1 MSYFEASITVRR
13 PRFDVAVD
21 LEAAEGSTI
30 AIIGPNGAGKSTVVD
45 ALCGLLPLDSGR
57 VRVGGAVWE
66 DAASHLRL
74 PPQCRSVGVA
84 FQGLALFPRM
94 TAVENVAYGMRALGE
109 RKSDANRVA
118 AKVLERL
125 GASEIA
131 ATAVER
137 LSGGQAQKVALA
149 RALAVEPHLLLLDEP
164 TSKLDV
170 MSQVEVRRSLLHA
183 LREFA
188 GVTLW
193 ITHQPLEPL
202 SVATEVVVMEQGRLT
217 QRGVPSELQL
227 RPRSSYVA
235 EFAGVNLLEGRSI
248 GDRVDVGGGATVTVA
263 NAPRGDVFVVIHP
276 NSIALHRQAPEG
288 TPRNVWRLNVADIG
302 YEGDRA
308 RVRLTGELTL
318 VAEIT
323 PSAATQLR
331 LDERGDV
338 WAAVKA
344 TQVQT
349 YPR

>member
-1 MSYFEASITVRR
+1 
-13 PRFDVAVD
+13 
-21 LEAAEGSTI
+21 
-30 AIIGPNGAGKSTVVD
+30 
-45 ALCGLLPLDSGR
+45 
-57 VRVGGAVWE
+57 
-66 DAASHLRL
+66 
-74 PPQCRSVGVA
+74 
-84 FQGLALFPRM
+84 M
-94 TAVENVAYGMRALGE
+94 TAVENVAYGMRALGA
-109 RKSDANRVA
+109 RKSGANRVA
-118 AKVLERL
+118 AEVLERL

-131 ATAVER
+131 FTAAER

-170 MSQVEVRRSLLHA
+170 MSQTEVRRSLLHA

-202 SVATEVVVMEQGRLT
+202 AVATEVVVMEKGRVT
-217 QRGVPSELQL
+217 QRGIPTDLQL
-227 RPRSSYVA
+227 RPRSPYVA
-235 EFAGVNLLEGRSI
+235 DFAGVNLLEGRST
-248 GDRVDVGGGATVTVA
+248 GDRVVVGGGTAVTVA
-263 NAPRGDVFVVIHP
+263 NAPLGDVFVVIHP
-276 NSIALHRQAPEG
+276 NSIALHRQVPEG
-288 TPRNVWRLNVADIG
+288 TPRNVWRLNVADID

-323 PSAATQLR
+323 PSAATQLG
-331 LDERGDV
+331 LADKGKV

-344 TQVQT
+344 TQVRT